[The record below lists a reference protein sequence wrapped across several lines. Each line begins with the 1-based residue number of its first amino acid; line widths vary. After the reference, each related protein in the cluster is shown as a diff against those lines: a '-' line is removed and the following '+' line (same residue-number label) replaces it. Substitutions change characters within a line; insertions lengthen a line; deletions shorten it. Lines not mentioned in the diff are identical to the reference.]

1 MNKDLTQGKPAKVL
15 WLFCLPILISAIF
28 QQFYNMA
35 DSIIAGKVLGEDA
48 LAAVGASYPITM
60 IFTAVAF
67 GFNLGCS
74 AVTSKFFG
82 EKNYRDLKSGVS
94 TVMIASVV
102 LGALLT
108 AVGVGAGRA
117 LMQLLDTPADIMDD
131 AMSYLYI
138 YTGGFL
144 FVLVYNVCTG
154 VYSALG
160 DSRTPLV
167 FLVASSVANVGM
179 DLLFTM
185 VIPMGVAGLAWAT
198 FICQGAAGVIC
209 MITMFRRVRR
219 LPGENKVP
227 VFSWRLLGQMFYV
240 AVPSVVQQ
248 SVVSVGNL
256 LIQYLVNGYG
266 ASVVAGYS
274 AAIKLNTFIVTSLS
288 TVAGGL
294 TNFTAQNLGA
304 GELGRAKRGTL
315 AGLAMAAVMVLP
327 FSLSYAL
334 APETMLSLFLED
346 GSSAALS
353 TGVSFLTIVA
363 PFYITVGSKVMF
375 DSVLRGAQSMTSF
388 MFATLTDLVIRVAL
402 CFALDP
408 VLGVEGIWWSWPIG
422 WGVSTAVSAGIYFAG
437 RWYKSERAKAKFAA
451 LAAGARENGAEEQ
464 EGLAPA
470 AEQDVPAVACV
481 AAGQNVPAVALASAE
496 QNPAPAFAVCGAEQ
510 PALSSEQSAPAFD
523 PSSRPPRTPSR
534 RGGGNHDGHGFR
546 HAN

>member
-1 MNKDLTQGKPAKVL
+1 MNKDLTQGRPAKVL

-35 DSIIAGKVLGEDA
+35 DSIIAGKVLGEQA

-102 LGALLT
+102 LGAALT

-117 LMQLLDTPADIMDD
+117 LMQVLDTPADIMDD

-138 YTGGFL
+138 YIGGFL

-167 FLVASSVANVGM
+167 FLIASSVANVGM

-185 VIPMGVAGLAWAT
+185 VIPMGVAGLA
-198 FICQGAAGVIC
+198 
-209 MITMFRRVRR
+209 
-219 LPGENKVP
+219 
-227 VFSWRLLGQMFYV
+227 
-240 AVPSVVQQ
+240 
-248 SVVSVGNL
+248 
-256 LIQYLVNGYG
+256 
-266 ASVVAGYS
+266 
-274 AAIKLNTFIVTSLS
+274 
-288 TVAGGL
+288 
-294 TNFTAQNLGA
+294 
-304 GELGRAKRGTL
+304 
-315 AGLAMAAVMVLP
+315 MAAVMVVP
-327 FSLSYAL
+327 FSLAYTL

-346 GSSAALS
+346 GSAAALS

-408 VLGVEGIWWSWPIG
+408 VLGIEGIWWSWPIG
-422 WGVSTAVSAGIYFAG
+422 WGVSTAISAGIYLAG
-437 RWYKSERAKAKFAA
+437 RWYKSARAKAKFAA
-451 LAAGARENGAEEQ
+451 LAAGRRENGAEER
-464 EGLAPA
+464 ENALAPA
-470 AEQDVPAVACV
+470 AEQNVPAVACV
-481 AAGQNVPAVALASAE
+481 AAEQNVPAVALAASE
-496 QNPAPAFAVCGAEQ
+496 QNAAPAFAVYGAEQ
-510 PALSSEQSAPAFD
+510 PAPSSAQSTPAFD

-534 RGGGNHDGHGFR
+534 RGGSHGGHGFR

>member
-102 LGALLT
+102 LGAVLT

-117 LMQLLDTPADIMDD
+117 LMQVLDTPVGIMAD
-131 AMSYLYI
+131 AMNYLYI
-138 YTGGFL
+138 YIGGFL

-154 VYSALG
+154 VFSALG
-160 DSRTPLV
+160 DSRTPLM
-167 FLVASSVANVGM
+167 FLIASSVANVGL
-179 DLLFTM
+179 DLVLTM

-209 MITMFRRVRR
+209 MLTMFRRVRR
-219 LPGENKVP
+219 LPSEEKAP
-227 VFSWRLLGQMFYV
+227 AFSWKLLGQMFYV
-240 AVPSVVQQ
+240 AVPSVIQQ

-266 ASVVAGYS
+266 ASVLAGYS

-294 TNFTAQNLGA
+294 TNFAAQNLGA
-304 GELGRAKRGTL
+304 GELARAKRGTL
-315 AGLAMAAVMVLP
+315 AGLGMTLVMAVP
-327 FSLSYAL
+327 FSLVYSL
-334 APETMLSLFLED
+334 APETMLSLFLEE
-346 GSSAALS
+346 SSAAALS

-375 DSVLRGAQSMTSF
+375 DSVLRGAQSMASF
-388 MFATLTDLVIRVAL
+388 MFATLIDLVIRVAL

-408 VLGVEGIWWSWPIG
+408 VLGIEGIWWSWPIG
-422 WGVSTAVSAGIYFAG
+422 WVISTGVSAGIYFAG

-451 LAAGARENGAEEQ
+451 LARAEE
-464 EGLAPA
+464 
-470 AEQDVPAVACV
+470 
-481 AAGQNVPAVALASAE
+481 NVALA
-496 QNPAPAFAVCGAEQ
+496 GA
-510 PALSSEQSAPAFD
+510 SSESIPVAATSADTCPAA
-523 PSSRPPRTPSR
+523 RPTRAEHSHAR
-534 RGGGNHDGHGFR
+534 HGFR